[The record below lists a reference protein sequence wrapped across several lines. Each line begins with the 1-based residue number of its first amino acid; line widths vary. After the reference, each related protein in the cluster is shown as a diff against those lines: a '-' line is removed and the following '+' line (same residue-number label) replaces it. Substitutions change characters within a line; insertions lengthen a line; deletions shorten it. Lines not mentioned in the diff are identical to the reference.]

1 MMPRWILM
9 AIVQSPEKP
18 KDLQESKEQPK
29 YKVTPR
35 YGAWLHDNKFVLEI
49 ALPGVAKDAIKM
61 KAMEDYFTLRAERDN
76 IVYTLDL
83 DLSFRIEPT
92 KVTNDYTEGLLKV
105 EFERYNPLEKAYT
118 VIKRDKE
125 YKDEKLLQIFPR
137 VYRDTDY
144 DGKKITVE
152 MSIPGVKKE
161 DIELKVLPSWFH
173 VSAVRPKD
181 NVEYAANLSFG
192 VDIVPEKTTAEYY
205 NGLLKIH
212 AVIHDPLDDA
222 KEIKL

>member
-1 MMPRWILM
+1 M
-9 AIVQSPEKP
+9 AIVQSPEKS
-18 KDLQESKEQPK
+18 KDMQEATDQPK

-35 YGAWLHDNKFVLEI
+35 YGAWLHDDKFVLEI

-61 KAMEDYFTLRAERDN
+61 KAMEDYFTLRAEREN

-83 DLSFRIEPT
+83 DLNFRIEPT
-92 KVTNDYTEGLLKV
+92 KVTNEYTEGLLRV
-105 EFERYNPLEKAYT
+105 EFERFNPLEKAFT
-118 VIKRDKE
+118 VFKRDKD
-125 YKDEKLLQIFPR
+125 YTNEKLYQIFPR

-144 DGKKITVE
+144 DAKKVTIE

-181 NVEYAANLSFG
+181 NVEYAANLNFG

-205 NGLLKIH
+205 HGLLKVH

-222 KEIKL
+222 KEITL

>member
-1 MMPRWILM
+1 M
-9 AIVQSPEKP
+9 AIVQSPEKS
-18 KDLQESKEQPK
+18 KDIEETREQPK

-35 YGAWLHDNKFVLEI
+35 YGAWLHEDKFVLEI
-49 ALPGVAKDAIKM
+49 ALPGVAKEAIKI

-83 DLSFRIEPT
+83 DLNFRIEPT
-92 KVTNDYTEGLLKV
+92 KVTNEYIEGLLRV
-105 EFERYNPLEKAYT
+105 EFERFKPLEKAFT

-125 YKDEKLLQIFPR
+125 YKGETLYQIFPR
-137 VYRDTDY
+137 IYRDTDY
-144 DGKKITVE
+144 DSKMVTIE
-152 MSIPGVKKE
+152 MSIPGVKME

-181 NVEYAANLSFG
+181 KVEYAANVNFG
-192 VDIVPEKTTAEYY
+192 IDIVPEKTTAEYY
-205 NGLLKIH
+205 HGLLKIH

-222 KEIKL
+222 KEINL